1 MYYTY
6 AHYTAD
12 TKELFYIGKGTF
24 AKQGDFK
31 RAYVTTRRNAYW
43 NNKVKKHNGFE
54 VQILSVWKTEQEAFE
69 HEKLLISC
77 FEGKLVNLTIGGDG
91 AAGRKHSEEEKNKR
105 ASSLRGLKR
114 TSEALQNMSEA
125 QKKNKVAKDNLTK
138 EREKQKKRILCVSTG
153 IIYPSL
159 MEASKDTKIV
169 FQNISKCC
177 LGERPHAGGLEWKYL
192 ND

>member
-24 AKQGDFK
+24 ARQGDFK
-31 RAYVTTRRNAYW
+31 RAYAKTGRNAYW
-43 NNKVKKHNGFE
+43 KNKVSKHLGFE
-54 VQILSVWKTEQEAFE
+54 VQILSVWQKEKEAFE
-69 HEKLLISC
+69 HERLLISC
-77 FEGKLVNLTIGGDG
+77 FVGKLVNLTSGGEG
-91 AAGRKHSEEEKNKR
+91 CSGRQHSEKEKEKR

-114 TSEALQNMSEA
+114 TSHALQHMSAA
-125 QKKNKVAKDNLTK
+125 QKKNKVSIDNLAK
-138 EREKQKKRILCVSTG
+138 EREKQKKQVLCVSTG
-153 IIYPSL
+153 VIYPSL
-159 MEASKDTKIV
+159 TEASKATSIV

-177 LGERPHAGGLEWKYL
+177 LGKRPNAGGLEWKYL